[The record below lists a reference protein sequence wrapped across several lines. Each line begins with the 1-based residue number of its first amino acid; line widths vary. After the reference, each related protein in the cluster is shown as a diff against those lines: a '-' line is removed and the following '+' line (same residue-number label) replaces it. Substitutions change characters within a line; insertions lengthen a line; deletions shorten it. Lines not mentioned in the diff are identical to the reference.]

1 MFATHDDVLNWARV
15 VVYEIGFVVVI
26 IRSDTNTGMRGRTS
40 FVVISCEESGWYR
53 ARKKD
58 FVPCI
63 SAHGVLMFLHTYTTF
78 F

>member
-26 IRSDTNTGMRGRTS
+26 IRSNTNTGMRGRTS

-58 FVPCI
+58 LVRTDTSSRKCGCPFK
-63 SAHGVLMFLHTYTTF
+63 L
-78 F
+78 